1 MRPYAYMGNA
11 LGWFWTTFFYAPL
24 FNALIWLY
32 NGPAQQNFGVAIIML
47 TIALRIVI
55 FPLTILSERNKHIY
69 DKVETEIAEIEKAYK
84 NDEEQQKERIRE
96 LLRSRHVSPWART
109 SSLLIQALVLIV
121 LYQVFMSGI
130 RMNHFNVLYPGVT
143 APDFVFT
150 DFLGTNLGKRNWFW
164 AAIVGAWLFLEIS
177 NEQRHHKETVTRADQ
192 FYRIAFPLF
201 SFTALYILPAAK
213 SIFILTSMCF
223 SFIISSLSKAF
234 WRSKK

>member
-1 MRPYAYMGNA
+1 MGHA
-11 LGWFWTTFFYAPL
+11 FSWFWTTFFYAPL

-47 TIALRIVI
+47 TVALRIVI
-55 FPLTILSERNKHIY
+55 FPLTLLSERNKHVY
-69 DKVETEIAEIEKAYK
+69 GRLETEIADIEKAYK

-109 SSLLIQALVLIV
+109 SSLFIQALVLIV

-130 RMNHFNVLYPGVT
+130 RMNHFDVLYPGIT

-150 DFLGTNLGKRNWFW
+150 DFLGTNLGTRNWFW
-164 AAIVGAWLFLEIS
+164 ASIVGVWLFIEIS
-177 NEQRHHKETVTRADQ
+177 AEQRRHKEAVTRPDL
-192 FYRIAFPLF
+192 FYRIAFPVF
-201 SFTALYILPAAK
+201 SFLALWILPAAK

-223 SFIISSLSKAF
+223 SFIISSLSKVF
-234 WRSKK
+234 WRGK

>member
-1 MRPYAYMGNA
+1 MGLA
-11 LGWFWTTFFYAPL
+11 FSWFWTTFFYAPL

-32 NGPAQQNFGVAIIML
+32 NGPAQQNFGVSIIML
-47 TIALRIVI
+47 TVALRIII

-69 DKVETEIAEIEKAYK
+69 DKVEAEVADIEKAYK

-109 SSLLIQALVLIV
+109 SSLFIQALVLIV

-150 DFLGTNLGKRNWFW
+150 DFLGTNLGKPNWFW
-164 AAIVGAWLFLEIS
+164 AAIVGVWLYLEIT
-177 NEQRHHKETVTRADQ
+177 NEQRHRKEAVTKADQ

-201 SFTALYILPAAK
+201 SFGALYLLPSAK

-223 SFIISSLSKAF
+223 SFIISALSKTF
-234 WRSKK
+234 WKDKK

>member
-1 MRPYAYMGNA
+1 MGHA
-11 LGWFWTTFFYAPL
+11 FSWFWTTFFYAPL

-55 FPLTILSERNKHIY
+55 FPLTLLSERNKHVY
-69 DKVETEIAEIEKAYK
+69 VQLETEIADIEKAYK

-109 SSLLIQALVLIV
+109 SSLFIQALVLIV

-130 RMNHFNVLYPGVT
+130 RMNHFEVLYPGIT

-164 AAIVGAWLFLEIS
+164 AAIVGVWLYLEIS
-177 NEQRHHKETVTRADQ
+177 AEQRRHKDATTRPDL
-192 FYRIAFPLF
+192 FYRIAFPVF
-201 SFTALYILPAAK
+201 SFLALWILPAAK

-223 SFIISSLSKAF
+223 SFIISSLSKVF
-234 WRSKK
+234 WRDK

>member
-1 MRPYAYMGNA
+1 MGNA

>member
-1 MRPYAYMGNA
+1 MGYA
-11 LGWFWTTFFYAPL
+11 LSWFWTTFFYAPL

-47 TIALRIVI
+47 TVALRIVI

-69 DKVETEIAEIEKAYK
+69 DKVEAEIGDIEKAYK

-143 APDFVFT
+143 TPDFVFT
-150 DFLGTNLGKRNWFW
+150 DFLGTNLGRRNWFW
-164 AAIVGAWLFLEIS
+164 AAIVGVWLFLEIS
-177 NEQRHHKETVTRADQ
+177 NDQRHHKETVTRADQ

-223 SFIISSLSKAF
+223 SFIISSLSKTF
-234 WRSKK
+234 WKSK